1 MSNNG
6 DDAAAANMG
15 VKNSSLGGRR
25 AGLKC
30 NNLLNLISKEP
41 ADLCFLL
48 LKVRN
53 NKLKIHKGRSDGIK
67 IRVLALNTCKL
78 WLRSRTSRPK
88 INIIRL
94 KSIN

>member
-6 DDAAAANMG
+6 DAAAAAANMG

-25 AGLKC
+25 AGLRC
-30 NNLLNLISKEP
+30 NNHLNLISKEP

-53 NKLKIHKGRSDGIK
+53 KKLKIRKGRSDGIK
-67 IRVLALNTCKL
+67 IRVPALNTCKIG
-78 WLRSRTSRPK
+78 LRSRTSRP
-88 INIIRL
+88 
-94 KSIN
+94 